1 MEKRLNKKMDAH
13 LQQFKE
19 EIRREI
25 DDLDILIDDKISS
38 LLNFIYDYKGL
49 KFDTTDLQKRKRVKN
64 SIPKFDRCSACR
76 ANGEQCTR
84 RRKGDFE
91 FCGTHTKGTP
101 HGIIDTNGTSNPSRN
116 TQKIEVWTVDIKGI
130 LYYIDNFNNVY
141 QTEDIV
147 ENKVNPSI
155 IAKYVKDDNDVYSI
169 PEFGI

>member
-13 LQQFKE
+13 LQLFKE

-25 DDLDILIDDKISS
+25 DDLDIAIDDKISS

-49 KFDTTDLQKRKRVKN
+49 KFETTDLHKRKRVKN
-64 SIPKFDRCSACR
+64 SIPKFDRCSARR

-84 RRKGDFE
+84 RRKDDFE

-101 HGIIDTNGTSNPSRN
+101 HGIVDANGSPNPSTN
-116 TQKIEVWTVDIKGI
+116 TQKIEVWTVDIRGI
-130 LYYIDNFNNVY
+130 LYYIDNCNNVY

-155 IAKYVKDDNDVYSI
+155 IAKYVKDENDVYSI

>member
-1 MEKRLNKKMDAH
+1 MEKRLNKKMDIYF
-13 LQQFKE
+13 QQFKDDISCKIDE
-19 EIRREI
+19 LGIIR
-25 DDLDILIDDKISS
+25 DDKINS
-38 LLNFIYDYKGL
+38 LLNYIYDYQRL
-49 KFDTTDLQKRKRVKN
+49 QFETNDLNKRKRVKN

-84 RRKGDFE
+84 RRKDDFE

-101 HGIIDTNGTSNPSRN
+101 HGVINSSGINSTSTN
-116 TQKIEVWTVDIKGI
+116 TQKIEVWTVDIIGI

-155 IAKYVKDDNDVYSI
+155 IAKYVKDNNNIYSI